1 MPSFVPRNEP
11 RKKKEEMD
19 IKKQVLKNAI
29 LNSLSIEIIT
39 RKAEIYKAAITS
51 YNKAILHVVKDMEWK
66 NKEHSFDTE
75 KATKEIENWENK
87 SVETVIEEVRK
98 QLTSFSLTN

>member
-1 MPSFVPRNEP
+1 
-11 RKKKEEMD
+11 
-19 IKKQVLKNAI
+19 
-29 LNSLSIEIIT
+29 
-39 RKAEIYKAAITS
+39 
-51 YNKAILHVVKDMEWK
+51 MEWK
-66 NKEHSFDTE
+66 NKEHSFDTD

>member
-29 LNSLSIEIIT
+29 LNSLSIENIT
-39 RKAEIYKAAITS
+39 RKAEIY
-51 YNKAILHVVKDMEWK
+51 KDMEWK
-66 NKEHSFDTE
+66 NKEHSFDTD

>member
-29 LNSLSIEIIT
+29 LNSLT
-39 RKAEIYKAAITS
+39 QT
-51 YNKAILHVVKDMEWK
+51 
-66 NKEHSFDTE
+66 
-75 KATKEIENWENK
+75 
-87 SVETVIEEVRK
+87 K
-98 QLTSFSLTN
+98 QLKKLKIGKIKVWKP